1 MRIAAAVMTAALV
14 AASAL
19 AVPAQASPPAAP
31 PKPTQPIDALFNE
44 LKQASTPDDAKP
56 IEAQIS
62 MLFLQSGSPS
72 IDVLMTRGTAALAAG
87 DNDTA
92 RKLFNSVTGI
102 APDYAEG
109 WHERAEMQ
117 ASANDNS
124 GAMVSLQHA
133 VLLNPR
139 EFRAMSELAGMLE
152 DYGDKAGALK
162 LYRRALELD
171 PQLEGVDRHVKAL
184 ENQVE
189 GQGI

>member
-1 MRIAAAVMTAALV
+1 MRIAAAVLTAALV
-14 AASAL
+14 AVSAL
-19 AVPAQASPPAAP
+19 AVTARASPPAAP
-31 PKPTQPIDALFNE
+31 PPPKQPIDALFNE

-56 IEAQIS
+56 IEAQIG

-72 IDVLMTRGTAALAAG
+72 VDVLMTRGTAALAAG

-92 RKLFNSVTGI
+92 RKLFDSVTGI

-109 WHERAEMQ
+109 WHERAELQ
-117 ASANDNS
+117 VAANDDS
-124 GAMVSLQHA
+124 GAMVSLEHA
-133 VLLNPR
+133 IALNPR

-152 DYGDKAGALK
+152 DYGDKPGALK
-162 LYRRALELD
+162 LYRRALALD
-171 PQLEGVDRHVKAL
+171 PQLDGVDRHVKAL

>member
-1 MRIAAAVMTAALV
+1 MRIAVAVVTAALV
-14 AASAL
+14 AVSAL
-19 AVPAQASPPAAP
+19 ADLAQAAPPAVP

-92 RKLFNSVTGI
+92 RKLFDSVTGI

-109 WHERAEMQ
+109 WHERAQMQ
-117 ASANDNS
+117 IAANDDS

-162 LYRRALELD
+162 LYRRALALD